1 MKRILQIATG
11 HQALK
16 ALFTGSAPLPV
27 LLWALVDEDGPTSLV
42 VGMVMDPLSKRV
54 VPADELEGFAGYSA

>member
-16 ALFTGSAPLPV
+16 ALFSGNAPLPV
-27 LLWALVDEDGPTSLV
+27 LLWALVDEDDQNHL
-42 VGMVMDPLSKRV
+42 VGMVMDPESRRV
-54 VPADELEGFAGYSA
+54 VRADELEGFAGYSP